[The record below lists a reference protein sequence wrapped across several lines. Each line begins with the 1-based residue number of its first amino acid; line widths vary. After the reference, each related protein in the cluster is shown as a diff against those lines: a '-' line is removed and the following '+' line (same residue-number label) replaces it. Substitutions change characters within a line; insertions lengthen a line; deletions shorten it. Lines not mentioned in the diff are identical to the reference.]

1 MAAVTARRSSG
12 SASSARDRSSQCGG
26 VRPGAAVVVR
36 RRDVTVE
43 VDRSQEFSA
52 DSVLIRGKVR
62 ATLFLPHTEVVRIN
76 NVPAPDPAVTV

>member
-1 MAAVTARRSSG
+1 M
-12 SASSARDRSSQCGG
+12 
-26 VRPGAAVVVR
+26 
-36 RRDVTVE
+36 TVE